1 MTYGIQYEFRTLEE
15 KEQIELQYGN
25 LDLEHLTELHEA
37 GILSEEK
44 YEEIYYTTENVLW
57 LKNNLY
63 QLAILLIMTMI
74 GSVLINYVKQRINI
88 KVSAEFQKKTISKLT
103 DSIMQLSQEHLDI
116 WKSGELI
123 RRYVD
128 AEIVADGI
136 ISTLLTGIID
146 IILAV
151 AGGIVLC
158 QQSKQLFMV
167 VGGMV
172 IVYAIVVICFVRP
185 IKCCNIKAM
194 ESETI
199 QSNLIKESVDS
210 IMDTKIY
217 SKEKYVSRLIN
228 QKTEEAIEAIKI
240 VGKIDSNQSSMVSF
254 LSGICE
260 VIILIVAFTLIS
272 EGEIAISTYIAF
284 SAMMSFFIS
293 PIEGLLNLQPII
305 QNSIVAAERLS
316 DIMDDVREDNSVKVR
331 YRLIQ
336 ETINIRNIT
345 YRYGNNI
352 EVFNDFSCK
361 IPVGKTTLIAG
372 QNGSGKSTLAK
383 LIFGMYICEAGQI
396 LYDDININD
405 IAIGELHCH
414 SIYIPQKSGFITMSI
429 KDTICFG
436 DEEIS
441 QKNLEEICNIVGI
454 RDWIEVLPQGYNTL
468 IEEQGRN
475 LSAGQCQRVAL
486 ARALIKK
493 PDILFLDEATSN
505 IDEKSECEILKNIRD
520 KYPNITLILIMHNL
534 SDKIEI
540 DHVVN
545 V

>member
-1 MTYGIQYEFRTLEE
+1 MTLLKKSKWGFCAIIISSFIITGLGILMTYGIQYEFRTLEE

-316 DIMDDVREDNSVKVR
+316 DAKEG
-331 YRLIQ
+331 RLE
-336 ETINIRNIT
+336 ET
-345 YRYGNNI
+345 
-352 EVFNDFSCK
+352 
-361 IPVGKTTLIAG
+361 
-372 QNGSGKSTLAK
+372 
-383 LIFGMYICEAGQI
+383 
-396 LYDDININD
+396 
-405 IAIGELHCH
+405 
-414 SIYIPQKSGFITMSI
+414 
-429 KDTICFG
+429 
-436 DEEIS
+436 EIS
-441 QKNLEEICNIVGI
+441 
-454 RDWIEVLPQGYNTL
+454 
-468 IEEQGRN
+468 
-475 LSAGQCQRVAL
+475 
-486 ARALIKK
+486 
-493 PDILFLDEATSN
+493 
-505 IDEKSECEILKNIRD
+505 
-520 KYPNITLILIMHNL
+520 
-534 SDKIEI
+534 
-540 DHVVN
+540 
-545 V
+545 